1 MSPYLNV
8 TLRMLLLVAIAG
20 CATKPPV
27 QEPVAVASATPVTVT
42 APAPVTSEPAAPATA
57 TAAATTGK
65 PTIDAATLEMARS
78 LGYTPRVNKG
88 TVVFCRTDAALGTRF
103 TSTHCIPQDQVVS
116 AKLRAQGNKDSLETE
131 QKLSLA
137 QQGRD

>member
-8 TLRMLLLVAIAG
+8 TSRMLLLVAIAG
-20 CATKPPV
+20 CASKPPV

-42 APAPVTSEPAAPATA
+42 APAPVTSEPAAPAPA
-57 TAAATTGK
+57 TAAAGK

>member
-8 TLRMLLLVAIAG
+8 TSRMLLLVAIAG

-27 QEPVAVASATPVTVT
+27 QEPVAVATATPVAVT
-42 APAPVTSEPAAPATA
+42 ATAPVA
-57 TAAATTGK
+57 TAAAPTAAK
-65 PTIDAATLEMARS
+65 PTVDAATLEMARS

-88 TVVFCRTDAALGTRF
+88 TVVFCKTDAALGTRF

-116 AKLRAQGNKDSLETE
+116 AAHRAQGNKDSLLDN

-137 QQGRD
+137 VQGRD